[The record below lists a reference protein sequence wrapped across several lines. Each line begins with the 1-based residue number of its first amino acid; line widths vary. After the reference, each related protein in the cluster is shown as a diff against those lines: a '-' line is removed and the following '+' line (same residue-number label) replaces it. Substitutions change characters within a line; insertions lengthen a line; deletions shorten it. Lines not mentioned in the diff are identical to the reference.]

1 MEAISPMQLTK
12 NFIYL
17 IAGSLLM
24 SACATQE
31 PTPTQP
37 ELVEQALP
45 ETTVVAPEFKTVVP
59 KEPDTPSAE
68 SRWTGAI
75 SGKVTDGWLS
85 TFNDEK
91 LETLVVEAL
100 KNNRSLAAAAANLEA
115 AEGLAKQAGARLAP
129 AVNIGGGGQST
140 MRKGSTSNLAG
151 VALNVNWEL
160 DIWGKLRA
168 AASAAEESYKASEAD
183 FKFGRQSLVAQMAKS
198 WFLATETYL
207 QEKLAEEAVAIYR
220 RMLEI
225 VNTRLELGE
234 AQPQDVY
241 LAKADLASAEERQR
255 QAQGAFEQSVRS
267 IEVLLGRYPSA
278 ELDVSREFTEILVPV
293 PVGIPSELLERRPD
307 IIAAERRVAA
317 AFQRVKSAKA
327 AKLPTIALTTSGGR
341 SSNELINLIGA
352 NKGFFSL
359 GANLL
364 APIDVGGGL
373 EAQVNIETAQ
383 QKAALANY
391 GQTALMAFSEVE
403 TGISNETLLNQ
414 RQELL
419 AIAVKQNRKAL
430 QVAKTQYE
438 FGEVDFLS
446 VLQMQA
452 RLLGSRIELI
462 RIKNAKLAQRVDLHL
477 ALGGSFEKQA

>member
-1 MEAISPMQLTK
+1 MLRTES
-12 NFIYL
+12 L
-17 IAGSLLM
+17 ICLIVVSLFM
-24 SACATQE
+24 SACATPE
-31 PTPTQP
+31 PIPTQP
-37 ELVEQALP
+37 EVVEQALP
-45 ETTVVAPEFKTVVP
+45 ETTVIAPQFKAVVP
-59 KEPDTPSAE
+59 KKRETPSAE
-68 SRWTGAI
+68 SQWTGAI

-85 TFNDEK
+85 TFNDDK
-91 LETLVVEAL
+91 LKALVVEAL

-115 AEGLAKQAGARLAP
+115 AEGLAIQAGARLAP

-140 MRKGSTSNLAG
+140 MRKGSNSNLGG

-183 FKFGRQSLVAQMAKS
+183 FEFGRQSLVAQIAKS

-207 QEKLAEEAVAIYR
+207 QKKLAEEMVLIHR
-220 RMLEI
+220 RMLDI
-225 VNTRLELGE
+225 VNTKLEVGE

-241 LAKADLASAEERQR
+241 LAKADLASAEERQK
-255 QAQGAFEQSVRS
+255 QAKGAFEQSVRS
-267 IEVLLGRYPSA
+267 IEVILGRYPSA
-278 ELDVSREFTEILVPV
+278 ELEVSREFAEILVPI

-327 AKLPTIALTTSGGR
+327 AKLPSIALTASGGR
-341 SSNELINLIGA
+341 SSGELISLIGA
-352 NKGFFSL
+352 NKNFFSL

-373 EAQVNIETAQ
+373 EAQVKIETAQ

-391 GQTALMAFSEVE
+391 GQIALMAFSEVE
-403 TGISNETLLNQ
+403 TGISNEGLLDQ
-414 RQELL
+414 RKELL
-419 AIAVKQNRKAL
+419 AIAVKQNRNAL

-438 FGEVDFLS
+438 FGQVDFLS

-452 RLLGSRIELI
+452 RLLGSRIQLI

-477 ALGGSFEKQA
+477 TLGGSFEN